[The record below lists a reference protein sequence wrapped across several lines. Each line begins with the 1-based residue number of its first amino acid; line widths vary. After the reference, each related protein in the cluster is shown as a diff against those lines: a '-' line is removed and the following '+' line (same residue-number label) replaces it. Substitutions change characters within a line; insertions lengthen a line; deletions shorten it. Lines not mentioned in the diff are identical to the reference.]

1 MFQQDSLFSDNKEVS
16 KIQFLT
22 LFCDGASRGKPP
34 GESSAGCVL
43 FDQKIKASQSKLL
56 ARIQIEPIWKNGFK
70 LGKTTNNWAEWQ
82 ALILGMEYILANFEK
97 DIPVQVF
104 LDSNLVVE
112 QINQKWQVKNPDLQI
127 LYQKAKKL
135 AQNFDQINFQHIFRE
150 YNYQADEMANWILDK
165 ID

>member
-1 MFQQDSLFSDNKEVS
+1 MFQQDSLFSDNNKIS

-34 GESSAGCVL
+34 GESSAGLVL

-56 ARIQIEPIWKNGFK
+56 TKIETEPIWQNGFR

-82 ALILGMEYILANFEK
+82 ALILGMEYILANFER

-112 QINQKWQVKNPDLQI
+112 QINQKWRVKNLDLQI
-127 LYQKAKKL
+127 LYQKAKNL
-135 AQNFDQINFQHIFRE
+135 AKNFDQISFQHIFRE
-150 YNYQADEMANWILDK
+150 YNSQADAMANWILDK
-165 ID
+165 VD